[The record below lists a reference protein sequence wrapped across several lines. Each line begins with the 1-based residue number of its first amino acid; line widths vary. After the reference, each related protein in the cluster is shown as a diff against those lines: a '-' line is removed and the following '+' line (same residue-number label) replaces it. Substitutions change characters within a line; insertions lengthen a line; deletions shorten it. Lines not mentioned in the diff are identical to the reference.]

1 MASIVA
7 DSEAQANADKNIQKN
22 RYLLRKRFFIAKLQK
37 RGKIYL

>member
-22 RYLLRKRFFIAKLQK
+22 RYPTRVAVFCCKIAKM
-37 RGKIYL
+37 